1 MYKIIAGLLL
11 MMGMA
16 SCVKDVAPKEGV
28 SLIVINA
35 VTGSKP
41 LATNFNGTGPV
52 RFIDTRRVVYGQFSL
67 NSNLFEREAGT
78 VLLGLYQYPDTLAKD
93 NPLFNLK
100 LDLHAGSMNSLYLSG
115 TVDAPDTMLVRDQLP
130 GFAPTDTSMGLRFVN
145 LSKGSNPVTVQLVG
159 ATTGPEVTALAYKA
173 VSLTK
178 KYPLIRKKGNYVFEF
193 RDAVTN
199 DLLVTYTATGID
211 NDGIPPRDPN
221 IWIYRNFT
229 LALIGK
235 PGGTGAEAQAVL
247 LIRN

>member
-11 MMGMA
+11 IMGMTGCA
-16 SCVKDVAPKEGV
+16 KDVAPKEGA

-52 RFIDTRRVVYGQFSL
+52 RFIDTRRVVYGQFMLSA
-67 NSNLFEREAGT
+67 NVFERAGGT
-78 VLLGLYQYPDTLAKD
+78 VLLGLYQFPDTLAKD
-93 NPLFNLK
+93 KPLFDLQ
-100 LDLHAGSMNSLYLSG
+100 LDLPAGSMNSLYLSG
-115 TVDAPDTMLVRDQLP
+115 TVDAPDTVLLRDQLP
-130 GFAPTDTSMGLRFVN
+130 GFAPADTSMGLRFVN
-145 LSKGSNPVTVQLVG
+145 LSKGSNPVKVELVG
-159 ATTGPEVTALAYKA
+159 STTGPEVTGLAYKA

-178 KYPLIRKKGNYVFEF
+178 KYPILKKKGNYVFEF

-211 NDGIPPRDPN
+211 DDGIPPRGLN
-221 IWIYRNFT
+221 RWVYRNFT

-235 PGGTGAEAQAVL
+235 PGGTGADAQTAL
-247 LIRN
+247 LIQN